1 MDIRNTLNKLATS
14 QQNAEPTIP
23 RERVKLSSLESLSLR
38 ANQLYQA
45 TVLEQVRSNQVRSS
59 QAGSTQTEATP
70 TRSAQ
75 APSTQT
81 ALNKTGSNQAGSNQ
95 SVSDGGTAAKTD
107 TPKTNTPQTNPVFKN
122 ERFKN
127 ETAKNEAAK
136 SEPVA
141 TQPSNTSKT
150 SDVLPKP
157 STNQWVIQI
166 QGKNLLVESPIPL
179 QVGQGL
185 ILELKTNG
193 PQGQAV
199 LDISPSSAG
208 LSHSNAA
215 SNHGNLANAQL
226 SSTLLKSLTRL
237 IADQS
242 PLDSGLNQLFA
253 QSKLDGS
260 TAPPTGNVNVGHS
273 ETKSSS
279 LDQAVWQLLRPLLL
293 QEKTLLKALQPE
305 QLTQLSKLL
314 SDPANAASSQSSTT
328 SNALTSNLTT
338 PNLAASNDS
347 AIALLK
353 QALAQSGLG
362 FEANLLKG
370 ATQQA
375 PSPQTHLTQ
384 NQATQNQ
391 ATQSPATPNT
401 AAQALQQ
408 GLGLTDKLLKASPDL
423 SEKQLALIASTL
435 VGKTTVQNQAIN
447 SAQGPNSTQAN
458 NSTTTPGT
466 QANYSTA
473 SLKQPELTAFKA
485 WLQQAQASNS
495 NPASQAVSQANTAPQ
510 NPSIGS
516 DLKSVLLALTASLK
530 NDGNSGPSTAGRTDS
545 AAHNGPQYGLH
556 HDLKQAL
563 EFPRISALIAQVEGQ
578 MKASAML
585 ADQELSTGQ
594 LLKLLASMLN
604 RIQFNQL
611 NSLYQSQTGGAE
623 GQTTQSWMFELPM
636 QHQNGHVSSIQLRID
651 QHQQEQD
658 EERARKEENADKEI
672 EWKLSLAFQLDELG
686 PMHIQVAL
694 APPRITPLVWCESPQ
709 TYALLRQEQGVL
721 TQQLAA
727 LGLNVEDIHCHR
739 GRPKPQHNPIERSLI
754 DLKA

>member
-1 MDIRNTLNKLATS
+1 MDIRNTLNKLAAS

-59 QAGSTQTEATP
+59 QTGSTQTG
-70 TRSAQ
+70 Q
-75 APSTQT
+75 NQT
-81 ALNKTGSNQAGSNQ
+81 GSNQ
-95 SVSDGGTAAKTD
+95 SVSDEGTAAKTD
-107 TPKTNTPQTNPVFKN
+107 TPKTNASNPNSPQANPLV
-122 ERFKN
+122 KN

-136 SEPVA
+136 SEPIA
-141 TQPSNTSKT
+141 TQPSNTPRT
-150 SDVLPKP
+150 NDVLPKP

-193 PQGQAV
+193 PQGQTV
-199 LDISPSSAG
+199 LDISPSSAR
-208 LSHSNAA
+208 LPHSNTA
-215 SNHGNLANAQL
+215 SNHGDIANAQL

-260 TAPPTGNVNVGHS
+260 TAPPTGNVNLGHS

-279 LDQAVWQLLRPLLL
+279 QDQAVWQLLRPLLL

-362 FEANLLKG
+362 YEANLLKG

-384 NQATQNQ
+384 NQATQ
-391 ATQSPATPNT
+391 SPATSNT
-401 AAQALQQ
+401 AAQTLQQ
-408 GLGLTDKLLKASPDL
+408 SLGLTDKLLKASPDL
-423 SEKQLALIASTL
+423 SEKQLALIANTL
-435 VGKTTVQNQAIN
+435 VGKTTAQNQAIN
-447 SAQGPNSTQAN
+447 SAQGLNSTQAN
-458 NSTTTPGT
+458 NTTTTPGT

-473 SLKQPELTAFKA
+473 ALKQPELTTFKA
-485 WLQQAQASNS
+485 WLQQVLSTQASNS
-495 NPASQAVSQANTAPQ
+495 NPASQALPQTNTAPQ

-530 NDGNSGPSTAGRTDS
+530 NDRNSGPSTADRADP

-651 QHQQEQD
+651 QHQQEQE

-694 APPRITPLVWCESPQ
+694 APPRITPVVWCESPE

-721 TQQLAA
+721 TQQFAA
-727 LGLNVEDIHCHR
+727 LGLSVEDIHCHR